1 MSTAALPGGVFP
13 RDCCQPT
20 KSHDPHGQNKRRK
33 CLRRLAK
40 TLARREGLEAPTPR
54 FEGGASRWH
63 ASASGRP
70 RLLLDVMNERARVL
84 GHSNAA
90 VEA

>member
-1 MSTAALPGGVFP
+1 MSTAALPAGVFA

-20 KSHDPHGQNKRRK
+20 KSHDPHGQKKRRK
-33 CLRRLAK
+33 CSRRLAN

-70 RLLLDVMNERARVL
+70 RLLLDLLNELAPVL
-84 GHSNAA
+84 GRSTAA